1 MSQSKMRKN
10 LEKIYQYF
18 AVSFRPLTSPIFTR
32 VGQWSGKV
40 QSGLTKPQ
48 VFAYRV
54 IGEKTARFLPL
65 FKDVDVNLRKS
76 GIKINFKA
84 YVSLAILTTLLFFF
98 ATLFTVLL
106 SLILVFRLSFLSSS
120 LFGIGLSLLA
130 GALTL
135 ICFYVYPIYR
145 ADNFKRNMEAELPF
159 TTGYMAILAGAG
171 VPPERML
178 RSLAQIDISLAV
190 SNEAKTITR
199 DVELFGYDIISAL
212 EVSSKRTPSEKFR
225 ELLEGFIATIH
236 SGGSLVKYF
245 SERSRQYMRLEKIAM
260 RRLSDTLGVLSEFY
274 VTLLVAGPLMLV
286 VMLAVMA
293 MLGGGS
299 GLFNPQLLLYLL
311 TYLGIPLGSIIFLIL
326 IDAVFPRR

>member
-1 MSQSKMRKN
+1 VNHSRMRKS
-10 LEKIYQYF
+10 LEEIYQRLI
-18 AVSFRPLTSPIFTR
+18 VLFRLLISPILNR
-32 VGQWSGKV
+32 LVQWCASV
-40 QSGLTKPQ
+40 QLGLTKPR
-48 VFAYRV
+48 VLAYQV

-65 FKDVDVNLRKS
+65 FKDVDVNLRRS

-84 YVSLAILTTLLFFF
+84 YVSLAVFTTLLFLPTTFF
-98 ATLFTVLL
+98 ITFLTLLF
-106 SLILVFRLSFLSSS
+106 IFRLSFLSSS
-120 LFGIGLSLLA
+120 LFGIGASLLT
-130 GALTL
+130 GASTL

-145 ADNFKRNMEAELPF
+145 ADNFKRNMETELPF
-159 TTGYMAILAGAG
+159 VTGYMAILAGAG
-171 VPPERML
+171 VSPEGVL
-178 RSLAQIDISLAV
+178 RSLAQIDTSLAV
-190 SNEAKTITR
+190 AKEAKTITR

-212 EVSSKRTPSEKFR
+212 EVSSKRTPSERFR

-274 VTLLVAGPLMLV
+274 VTLLVAGPLILV

-299 GLFNPQLLLYLL
+299 ELFNPQLLLYLL
-311 TYLGIPLGSIIFLIL
+311 TYLGIPLGTIVFLI
-326 IDAVFPRR
+326 IVDAVFPRR

>member
-1 MSQSKMRKN
+1 MSQNRVRKT
-10 LEKIYQYF
+10 LERIYRRF
-18 AVSFRPLTSPIFTR
+18 AVAFRPFISPILSR
-32 VGQWSGKV
+32 LGQRSARV

-76 GIKINFKA
+76 GMKINFKA
-84 YVSLAILTTLLFFF
+84 YVSLAVFTTLLLFLATFF
-98 ATLFTVLL
+98 TISVLL
-106 SLILVFRLSFLSSS
+106 LFVFRLSLLSSS
-120 LFGIGLSLLA
+120 LFAVGASLFA
-130 GALTL
+130 GALTM
-135 ICFYVYPIYR
+135 ICFYVYPVYR
-145 ADNFKRNMEAELPF
+145 ADNFKRNIETELPF

-171 VPPERML
+171 VSPERMF
-178 RSLAQIDISLAV
+178 RSLAQSDVSLAV
-190 SNEAKTITR
+190 SKEAKAVTR

-212 EVSSKRTPSEKFR
+212 EVSSKRTPSERFR

-274 VTLLVAGPLMLV
+274 VTLLVAGPLILV

-311 TYLGIPLGSIIFLIL
+311 TYLGIPLGSIVFLII

>member
-1 MSQSKMRKN
+1 MRKN
-10 LEKIYQYF
+10 LEKIYQRL
-18 AVSFRPLTSPIFTR
+18 AVAFGPFISPVFNR
-32 VGQWSGKV
+32 LGQWSARV
-40 QSGLTKPQ
+40 QLGLTKPQ

-54 IGEKTARFLPL
+54 LGEKTARFLPL

-76 GIKINFKA
+76 GMKINFKA
-84 YVSLAILTTLLFFF
+84 YVSLTVFTTLLLLLATFFTTSIF
-98 ATLFTVLL
+98 LLF
-106 SLILVFRLSFLSSS
+106 VFRLSFLSSS
-120 LFGIGLSLLA
+120 LFGVGISLLA
-130 GALTL
+130 GASTL

-145 ADNFKRNMEAELPF
+145 ADNFKRNIETELPF

-171 VPPERML
+171 VSPERMFT
-178 RSLAQIDISLAV
+178 SLAQSDVSLAV
-190 SNEAKTITR
+190 SKEAKAVTR

-212 EVSSKRTPSEKFR
+212 EVSSKRTPSERFR

-236 SGGSLVKYF
+236 SGGSLARYF

-274 VTLLVAGPLMLV
+274 VTLLVAGPLILV

-311 TYLGIPLGSIIFLIL
+311 TYLGIPLGSIVFLII
-326 IDAVFPRR
+326 IDTVFPRR

>member
-1 MSQSKMRKN
+1 MRKN
-10 LEKIYQYF
+10 LEKVYHRF
-18 AVSFRPLTSPIFTR
+18 AVWFRPLISPILTR
-32 VGQWSGKV
+32 LGQWSGKV
-40 QSGLTKPQ
+40 QLGLTKPQ

-54 IGEKTARFLPL
+54 IGEKTARFLPW
-65 FKDVDVNLRKS
+65 FRDVDVNLRRS

-84 YVSLAILTTLLFFF
+84 YVSLTILTTLLVFL
-98 ATLFTVLL
+98 ATLVTAFFSLL
-106 SLILVFRLSFLSSS
+106 VVFRLSFLSSS
-120 LFGIGLSLLA
+120 LFGIGASLLA
-130 GALTL
+130 GASTL
-135 ICFYVYPIYR
+135 ICFYIYPIYR
-145 ADNFKRNMEAELPF
+145 SDNSKRNMEAELPF

-178 RSLAQIDISLAV
+178 RSLAQIDTSLAV

-212 EVSSKRTPSEKFR
+212 VASSKRTPSEKFR
-225 ELLEGFIATIH
+225 GLLEGFIATIH

-245 SERSRQYMRLEKIAM
+245 SERSRQYMKLEKIAM
-260 RRLSDTLGVLSEFY
+260 HRLSDTLGVLSEFY

-299 GLFNPQLLLYLL
+299 GLFNPQMLLYLL

>member
-1 MSQSKMRKN
+1 VSQSRVRKN
-10 LEKIYQYF
+10 LEKTYQHF
-18 AVSFRPLTSPIFTR
+18 VVSFRLFISPILAR
-32 VGQWSGKV
+32 LGQWSARV
-40 QSGLTKPQ
+40 QLGLTKPQ

-54 IGEKTARFLPL
+54 IGEKTAGFLPL
-65 FKDVDVNLRKS
+65 FKDVNGNLRRS
-76 GIKINFKA
+76 GMKINFKA
-84 YVSLAILTTLLFFF
+84 YVSLAILSTLLSFL
-98 ATLFTVLL
+98 ATLSVTFL
-106 SLILVFRLSFLSSS
+106 SLLFIFRLSFLSSS
-120 LFGIGLSLLA
+120 LFGVGASLLA
-130 GALTL
+130 GASTL

-145 ADNFKRNMEAELPF
+145 ADNFKRNMESELPF

-171 VPPERML
+171 VSPERML

-190 SNEAKTITR
+190 SKEAKTITR

-212 EVSSKRTPSEKFR
+212 EASSKRTPSERFR

-245 SERSRQYMRLEKIAM
+245 SERSRQYMKLEKIAM

-274 VTLLVAGPLMLV
+274 VTLLVAGPLILV

-299 GLFNPQLLLYLL
+299 GLFNPHLLLYLL
-311 TYLGIPLGSIIFLIL
+311 TYLGIPLGSIVFLII